1 MVRMRGVTTMGVG
14 WVSEEASGLVV
25 SPLNL
30 VLYIHLRIHRIL
42 SLSVSNIWNVCWFWN
57 VEEHQVLSES
67 CLFTDRVPVMKLIC
81 STFQS

>member
-14 WVSEEASGLVV
+14 WASEVASGLVV

-42 SLSVSNIWNVCWFWN
+42 SLPVSNIWNVC
-57 VEEHQVLSES
+57 
-67 CLFTDRVPVMKLIC
+67 
-81 STFQS
+81 